1 MNKSKRKKSWLFLLW
16 RYISAG
22 DALQAILIW
31 LKSLSLITWDINP
44 CIASMVVLQLKNK
57 HKFNVGQTLNWTV
70 ILFEDIQ
77 LFWKFRVPI
86 TPWIL
91 TTVQKGKV
99 THSNLAIVANSFLL
113 LKKQT
118 DEHYTHIDQFQK
130 ALSGNLGHLTLTIAS
145 ELCGRL
151 NWKNKKIP
159 GGMELPAVINTWR
172 LSLFSTLS
180 PLPNPRPIMHSNHSS
195 SKKLYR
201 EH

>member
-1 MNKSKRKKSWLFLLW
+1 MSNFPLQLRFPNWTSPSERNHDFFLLW
-16 RYISAG
+16 RCISAG

-99 THSNLAIVANSFLL
+99 THSSLAIVANSFLL
-113 LKKQT
+113 LQKQT
-118 DEHYTHIDQFQK
+118 DEHYTHKDQFQK
-130 ALSGNLGHLTLTIAS
+130 TSLSGNLWHLTLTTAS
-145 ELCGRL
+145 ELCGHL
-151 NWKNKKIP
+151 NQKVKKKNKQPWGNGATSCYQYLKALTVLCLTSFAQP
-159 GGMELPAVINTWR
+159 
-172 LSLFSTLS
+172 
-180 PLPNPRPIMHSNHSS
+180 
-195 SKKLYR
+195 
-201 EH
+201 